1 MARFESD
8 SLTKKSS
15 KFENFLKKNLDENTY
30 DRVRAY
36 EACIV
41 CSAKEQ
47 KAFKY
52 VVLSD
57 ECLFLT
63 ENPPSTITVAVKL
76 EDLFGIE
83 LVSALYL
90 SYCYN
95 YQTSL
100 FQNNRHVWYKSLE
113 LNRVKSVL

>member
-8 SLTKKSS
+8 SFTKKSS

-30 DRVRAY
+30 DRIRVY

-41 CSAKEQ
+41 CSHREQ
-47 KAFKY
+47 RAFKY

-57 ECLFLT
+57 ECLYLT
-63 ENPPSTITVAVKL
+63 ENPPKTINVAVKL

-83 LVSALYL
+83 LVRRTNISFIII
-90 SYCYN
+90 SCW
-95 YQTSL
+95 
-100 FQNNRHVWYKSLE
+100 HC
-113 LNRVKSVL
+113 

>member
-30 DRVRAY
+30 DRIRAY

-41 CSAKEQ
+41 TSHREKNQ
-47 KAFKY
+47 FKY

-57 ECLFLT
+57 ECLYLT
-63 ENPPSTITVAVKL
+63 ENPPKTILVAVKL
-76 EDLFGIE
+76 EDLFHIE
-83 LVSALYL
+83 LVSEIL
-90 SYCYN
+90 
-95 YQTSL
+95 
-100 FQNNRHVWYKSLE
+100 
-113 LNRVKSVL
+113 

>member
-15 KFENFLKKNLDENTY
+15 KFENFLKKKLDENTY

-57 ECLFLT
+57 ECLYLT

-83 LVSALYL
+83 LVSIVLSRSNYSLVLLQHKL
-90 SYCYN
+90 SYIGI
-95 YQTSL
+95 
-100 FQNNRHVWYKSLE
+100 
-113 LNRVKSVL
+113 LNKVSFCLL

>member
-15 KFENFLKKNLDENTY
+15 KFENFLKRNFDEHTY

-41 CSAKEQ
+41 CSSKEQ

-57 ECLFLT
+57 ECLYLT
-63 ENPPSTITVAVKL
+63 ENPPKTISVAVNL
-76 EDLFGIE
+76 EDLFAIE
-83 LVSALYL
+83 LVS
-90 SYCYN
+90 
-95 YQTSL
+95 
-100 FQNNRHVWYKSLE
+100 
-113 LNRVKSVL
+113 